1 MKDLTSLRFGRLTVI
16 RYSESRGGR
25 RFWECKCDCGNTCIV
40 STAHLTTGE
49 TTSCGCSR
57 KGINAIDITG
67 NRYGRLVAVSPT
79 NERMAHSI
87 KWLCHCDC
95 GNDCTVAAIHLR
107 NGDTTSCGCRQ
118 SEVHRKT
125 IGTAQKE
132 RNAYII
138 GGTDVLQ
145 LLKKKPCVNNT
156 SGYSGVSYDRSVYL
170 WKAYIVFKR
179 KRYYLGGYKNKSNAI
194 QARKCAENHIYGD
207 FLDWYSKTY
216 PERYQKILKRKRN
229 EVENR

>member
-1 MKDLTSLRFGRLTVI
+1 MKDLTSLRFGRLTII

-87 KWLCHCDC
+87 KWLCRCDC

-107 NGDTTSCGCRQ
+107 NGDTTSCGCLQ
-118 SEVHRKT
+118 SEVHRAS
-125 IGTAQKE
+125 ISAARKE
-132 RNAYII
+132 RNKYMV

-145 LLKKKPCVNNT
+145 MVNKNPWSHNT
-156 SGYSGVSYDRSVYL
+156 SGCTGVSYDRSVSL
-170 WKAYIVFKR
+170 WKAYIIFKK
-179 KRYYLGGYKNKSNAI
+179 KRYYLGGYKNKNDAI
-194 QARKCAENHIYGD
+194 QARKVAEKHIYGD
-207 FLDWYSKTY
+207 FLGWYANAY
-216 PERYQKILKRKRN
+216 PERYNKIMRKRN
-229 EVENR
+229 SEMENR